1 MTYKVP
7 EGWEEVKL
15 GEAILVNPRESLD
28 KVNKYKKVSM
38 GDVKEH
44 TKKISGYELER
55 YNGGAKFR
63 NGDTLFARIT
73 PCLENGKISYVD
85 ILEENEIAFGST
97 EFLVLREK
105 KNVTLNDYIYYL
117 VKSPEIVDISIKSM
131 VGSSGRQRVQNDVF
145 KNITFNLPPLQE
157 QKAIANTLSAID
169 DKIEL
174 NNKINQ
180 NLEAQAQAIFKSW
193 FIDFEPFQDGE
204 FVESELGMI
213 PKGWEIKSLDETA
226 DFLNGV
232 AIAKHK
238 PKTKLDETLP
248 AIKIK
253 ELRQG
258 FTDDISDR
266 CLTSV
271 DEKYIVNDYDM
282 IFSWSG
288 SLLIDI
294 WVGGKAILNQHLFKV
309 TSEEYNQWYYYYW
322 TKYHLDKFIK
332 IAEDKATTMG
342 HIKRSHLSDA
352 KVLLPDKAT
361 YDYMDSVLGNLLDL
375 KIKNNKQN
383 QKLSQLR
390 DTLLPKL
397 ISGEIR
403 IPLDK

>member
-1 MTYKVP
+1 M
-7 EGWEEVKL
+7 L
-15 GEAILVNPRESLD
+15 RSIQ
-28 KVNKYKKVSM
+28 
-38 GDVKEH
+38 
-44 TKKISGYELER
+44 KISGYELER

-157 QKAIANTLSAID
+157 QKAIADTLSALD

-174 NNKINQ
+174 NNKINK

-204 FVESELGMI
+204 FIESELGMI
-213 PKGWEIKSLDETA
+213 PKGWEISPLADLIDRIDNRGKTPPYAKGKTEFPLLD
-226 DFLNGV
+226 V
-232 AIAKHK
+232 A
-238 PKTKLDETLP
+238 TLRGNSR
-248 AIKIK
+248 II
-253 ELRQG
+253 
-258 FTDDISDR
+258 
-266 CLTSV
+266 
-271 DEKYIVNDYDM
+271 DYDTVTKYVSEETYNNWFRSGHPQNGD
-282 IFSWSG
+282 ILISTVG
-288 SLLIDI
+288 SLAELKLFIGDI
-294 WVGGKAILNQHLFKV
+294 GCIAQNVVALRSNHISTYYLY
-309 TSEEYNQWYYYYW
+309 EY
-322 TKYHLDKFIK
+322 LKFIK
-332 IAEDKATTMG
+332 NDLVSYDIGSVQPSIKIT
-342 HIKRSHLSDA
+342 HIIKHPILVPEQKSLQKYHDISE
-352 KVLLPDKAT
+352 KMTK
-361 YDYMDSVLGNLLDL
+361 
-375 KIKNNKQN
+375 KIYTNRLEN

>member
-1 MTYKVP
+1 MKYKVP

-157 QKAIANTLSAID
+157 QKAIADTLSAID

-213 PKGWEIKSLDETA
+213 PKGWEVVKLEEISTVQNGFAFKSKDYVSMGCPVIRT
-226 DFLNGV
+226 LNIDNNFV
-232 AIAKHK
+232 N
-238 PKTKLDETLP
+238 TENLEYLP
-248 AIKIK
+248 M
-253 ELRQG
+253 E
-258 FTDDISDR
+258 FYES
-266 CLTSV
+266 
-271 DEKYIVNDYDM
+271 EKYEKY
-282 IFSWSG
+282 
-288 SLLIDI
+288 SL
-294 WVGGKAILNQHLFKV
+294 
-309 TSEEYNQWYYYYW
+309 E
-322 TKYHLDKFIK
+322 KF
-332 IAEDKATTMG
+332 
-342 HIKRSHLSDA
+342 
-352 KVLLPDKAT
+352 
-361 YDYMDSVLGNLLDL
+361 
-375 KIKNNKQN
+375 
-383 QKLSQLR
+383 
-390 DTLLPKL
+390 DTLLVMVGATIGKIGMIL
-397 ISGEIR
+397 DEEIA
-403 IPLDK
+403 

>member
-1 MTYKVP
+1 MKYKVP

-213 PKGWEIKSLDETA
+213 PKGWEVIRLGDKFNFIKGRVPKYVHKNQPNAYPYLTKTVLDGNWDEIKYGTDSSGIRCEPLDILMMMDGASSSQVFYGYDGLVGSTLSLIDTEDSNIREILYMYFHIFNNELKNQNTGSAIPHANKDYINNIGIAIPSDTEYFKNLA
-226 DFLNGV
+226 DFFML
-232 AIAKHK
+232 IR
-238 PKTKLDETLP
+238 
-248 AIKIK
+248 IKI
-253 ELRQG
+253 L
-258 FTDDISDR
+258 
-266 CLTSV
+266 
-271 DEKYIVNDYDM
+271 
-282 IFSWSG
+282 
-288 SLLIDI
+288 
-294 WVGGKAILNQHLFKV
+294 
-309 TSEEYNQWYYYYW
+309 
-322 TKYHLDKFIK
+322 
-332 IAEDKATTMG
+332 
-342 HIKRSHLSDA
+342 
-352 KVLLPDKAT
+352 
-361 YDYMDSVLGNLLDL
+361 
-375 KIKNNKQN
+375 KNNKQN